1 MVGAAPTGAAYTP
14 TPASG
19 KPNSGVRRSCAVR
32 LGDDSGETSCRA
44 PRRTDRTTPRSSL
57 SSNSRRNPEPPPN
70 RQLSMARSPFI
81 GLHATTP
88 PWRWQPGSRQTDE
101 VKPDRVAVLGCGPA
115 GAATAITLA
124 ARGIS
129 VVAIDPRPAGQW
141 EPGEGLPAAA
151 NAALRK
157 LGLWPSF
164 QAGGHLPASGFQSC
178 WGSAEPA
185 FRPALLDP
193 RGPSWQLDRVRFN
206 QMLRDAVDS
215 LLSSR
220 VTEVRRDGPQWI
232 LTLSDQLP
240 MSVDFIVDATGRSG
254 RLRRAPRRVDSR
266 LVGITALLPDPSP
279 GDAAGIVEAVPEGWW
294 YASRIP
300 GGRLTVALFTDASI
314 ASQADWSDLMAKTG
328 FVGQRAGWPRVEQL
342 RTVRAGSSTLEHL
355 AGPGWLAV

>member
-1 MVGAAPTGAAYTP
+1 
-14 TPASG
+14 
-19 KPNSGVRRSCAVR
+19 
-32 LGDDSGETSCRA
+32 
-44 PRRTDRTTPRSSL
+44 
-57 SSNSRRNPEPPPN
+57 
-70 RQLSMARSPFI
+70 
-81 GLHATTP
+81 
-88 PWRWQPGSRQTDE
+88 

-115 GAATAITLA
+115 GAAAAITLA
-124 ARGIS
+124 ARDIS
-129 VVAIDPRPAGQW
+129 VVAIDPRPVGQW

-164 QAGGHLPASGFQSC
+164 QAGGHLPASGFRSC

-342 RTVRAGSSTLEHL
+342 RTVRAGSSSLEHL
-355 AGPGWLAV
+355 AGPGWLAVGDAACAHDPLSSRGLHDALTGGIAAAEAIVENTVPAYAEKTAADYRAYLKDLDWYYRQETRFPDSPFWQARRR